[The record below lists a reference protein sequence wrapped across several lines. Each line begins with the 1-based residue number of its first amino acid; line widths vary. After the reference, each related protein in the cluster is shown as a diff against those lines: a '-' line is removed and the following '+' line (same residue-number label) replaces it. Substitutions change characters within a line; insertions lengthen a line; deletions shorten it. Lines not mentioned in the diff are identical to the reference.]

1 MCGITGILFKDPE
14 RVGPVGRIQV
24 EMLQALHRR
33 GPDSAGVAL
42 YGPPHAGY
50 LLRARLQPD
59 GDGRVERAREAIEAL
74 ATVRELA
81 PTPGGVSASLGYEG
95 ELAALADGVEAA
107 DE

>member
-14 RVGPVGRIQV
+14 RTGPVGRIQV

-33 GPDSAGVAL
+33 GPDSTGVAL
-42 YGPPHAGY
+42 YGPAKAGY

-59 GDGRVERAREAIEAL
+59 DNGRVERAREAIEGL

-81 PTPGGVSASLGYEG
+81 PTPGGVTASIGYEG
-95 ELAALADGVEAA
+95 ELSALADGIEA
-107 DE
+107 